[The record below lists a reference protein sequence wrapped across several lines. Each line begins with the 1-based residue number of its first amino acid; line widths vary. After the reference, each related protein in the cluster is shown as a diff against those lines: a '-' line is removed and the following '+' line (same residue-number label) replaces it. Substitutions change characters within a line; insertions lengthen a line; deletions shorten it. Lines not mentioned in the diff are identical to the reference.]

1 MFEDALRY
9 PWTGEDRLE
18 TIVVGGV
25 LGLLGFLVVPVFLVF
40 GYLLRVLRRVDAGD
54 EAPPA
59 FDDWGDLL
67 VDGLKAFVVALV
79 YGLVPAVVLTV
90 ATLALF
96 LPFTVVSSEA
106 VPGTAAAPDPG
117 AGILGLLAALAV
129 VALAL
134 GVTLVALYLLPAGVA
149 ALARTGRL
157 GAAFSPRRLRR
168 IGLNG
173 RYATGWLVAVGISI
187 LASVV
192 AGVLAATV
200 AGAVLIPFVN
210 FYGNVAG
217 AYAIGRG
224 VREVPEADLR
234 AAASDRAAA

>member
-25 LGLLGFLVVPVFLVF
+25 LGLLGFLVVPVFLVL
-40 GYLLRVLRRVDAGD
+40 GYLVRVVRRVGEGD

-59 FDDWGDLL
+59 FDDWGKLL

-90 ATLALF
+90 AALALF
-96 LPFTVVSSEA
+96 
-106 VPGTAAAPDPG
+106 VPATFVEETGPG
-117 AGILGLLAALAV
+117 APAETGTTVDPVGLVVALAV

-134 GVTLVALYLLPAGVA
+134 GVTLAALYLLPAGVA
-149 ALARTGRL
+149 ALARTGRF
-157 GAAFSPRRLRR
+157 GAAFSPSELRR
-168 IGLNG
+168 IGLSG

-200 AGAVLIPFVN
+200 AGAVLVPFVN

-224 VREVPEADLR
+224 VREVPETDLR
-234 AAASDRAAA
+234 AAASDRATA

>member
-9 PWTGEDRLE
+9 PWTGDDRLE

-25 LGLLGFLVVPVFLVF
+25 LGLLGMLVVPVFLVF
-40 GYLLRVLRRVDAGD
+40 GYLVRVVRRVAEGD
-54 EAPPA
+54 EAPPS
-59 FDDWGDLL
+59 FDDWGELL

-79 YGLVPAVVLTV
+79 YGLVPAVVFAVAVLT
-90 ATLALF
+90 LF
-96 LPFTVVSSEA
+96 LPFTAVEETGPGSAVST
-106 VPGTAAAPDPG
+106 GTMVDPV
-117 AGILGLLAALAV
+117 ALVAALAV

-134 GVTLVALYLLPAGVA
+134 GLTLVALYLLPAGVA

-157 GAAFSPRRLRR
+157 GAAFSPSELRR

-200 AGAVLIPFVN
+200 AGAVLVPFVN
-210 FYGNVAG
+210 FYGSVAG
-217 AYAIGRG
+217 AYAVGRG
-224 VREVPEADLR
+224 VREVPAADLR
-234 AAASDRAAA
+234 ATASDRAAA